1 MNSRISRILPLA
13 AALFTACTAEGYR
26 READDAT
33 YGVIREKQWEALGA
47 EQPFT
52 IEPKEGSLREQV
64 LGPRSDPVPPGPRAP
79 VVTEPLEL
87 TLGKALEIAA
97 ENSREFQTEKE
108 KVFRAALALT
118 GERHT
123 FESRYFG
130 LVSGDYQATEGSTR
144 FDEKSGSQSSS
155 FGFTRLLKTGGSL
168 ALAIGNDL
176 SRIFTGTNGTSFTTF
191 YSLAISIPL
200 LRGAGRD
207 VAEEDLRQAERDAL
221 YAVRDFEQFKKEFV
235 VQVVSNYLELLRS
248 LDQVGNEENNLR
260 SREVTRERNEA
271 LGLAGRASLVEVD
284 QARQDA
290 VDARN
295 RVVQVRAGFGTRLNV
310 FLVSIGLPP
319 ETPAEVR
326 REDLEKLPRPGGE
339 PFALAETRAFAMA
352 FKNRLDFA
360 NAEAAVADA
369 GRKVLVAANAL
380 KPGLDLVGNLAHVSE
395 DRQPVNFNHTNVQS
409 SAGVDLDLPF
419 DRLFERNAYR
429 AEIVDLEVARRS
441 AAAAEDAIKAQILEG
456 LRDLGRLQETYALQ
470 ENAVRIAQR
479 RVESAQDLKEAGRA
493 STRDLLEAQDD
504 LLQAQNALTAALVD
518 YTVSRLAL
526 FRDLGVL
533 QVSPEGLDYEATDAL
548 LAED

>member
-1 MNSRISRILPLA
+1 MNPRIWRILPLA
-13 AALFTACTAEGYR
+13 ATLLAACTAEGYR

-33 YGVIREKQWEALGA
+33 YAVVREKQWEALGE

-52 IEPKEGSLREQV
+52 IEPREDSLRTQV
-64 LGPRSDPVPPGPRAP
+64 IGPRTDPVPPGPRSP
-79 VVTEPLEL
+79 VVAEPLRL
-87 TLGKALEIAA
+87 TLAKALEIAA
-97 ENSREFQTEKE
+97 ENSREYQTEKE
-108 KVFRAALALT
+108 KVYRAALALT

-130 LVSGDYQATEGSTR
+130 LVSGEYDATEGSTR
-144 FDEKSGSQSSS
+144 SDEKSGSQSSS
-155 FGFTRLLKTGGSL
+155 LGFTRLLKTGGSV

-176 SRIFTGTNGTSFTTF
+176 TRIFTGTNRTSSTTF
-191 YSLAISIPL
+191 YTLAIAIPL
-200 LRGAGRD
+200 LRDAGRD
-207 VAEEDLRQAERDAL
+207 VATEDLRQAERDAL

-260 SREVTRERNEA
+260 SREETRERNEA

-319 ETPAEVR
+319 ELPAEVR
-326 REDLEKLPRPGGE
+326 REDLDELPRPGGE
-339 PFALAETRAFAMA
+339 RFSLAETRAFAIA

-369 GRKVLVAANAL
+369 RRKVVVAANSL
-380 KPGLDLVGNLAHVSE
+380 KPGLDLVGDLRHVSD
-395 DRQPVNFNHTNVQS
+395 DRQPFDYNLKNVET
-409 SAGVDLDLPF
+409 SAGIALDLPL

-429 AEIVDLEVARRS
+429 AELIDLEAASRS

-456 LRDLGRLQETYALQ
+456 LRDLERLRETHALE

-479 RVESAQDLKEAGRA
+479 RVESAEELKEAGRA

-504 LLQAQNALTAALVD
+504 LLSAQNALTSALVD
-518 YTVSRLAL
+518 YTVSRLSL

-533 QVSPEGLDYEATDAL
+533 QVSPEGLHYEATDAL